1 MIDEKYIIY
10 CVYHN
15 EDLVQKYNLVES
27 EHYKLYYTKNNDINS
42 LNHLQDYFCE
52 FVAMFYVYKNNL
64 QNNYNHIGFEH
75 YRRKWI
81 SGTIQYYNGNICAV
95 NCIRQIG

>member
-52 FVAMFYVYKNNL
+52 FVAMRNVDFGGICPLHSKTYY
-64 QNNYNHIGFEH
+64 
-75 YRRKWI
+75 
-81 SGTIQYYNGNICAV
+81 GTIKI
-95 NCIRQIG
+95 